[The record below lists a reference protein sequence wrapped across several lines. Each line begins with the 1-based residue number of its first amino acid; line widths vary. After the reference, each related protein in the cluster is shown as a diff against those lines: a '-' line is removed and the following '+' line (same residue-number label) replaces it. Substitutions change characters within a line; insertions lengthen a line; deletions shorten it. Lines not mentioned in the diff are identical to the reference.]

1 MPLALTPSPISTH
14 EVAYLGTRLSA
25 SRTQTLRVLRTGQS
39 LETPDLQF
47 AHAIL
52 SGAET
57 SPANEI
63 LFFRAQEICEPSSFV
78 LLPSFSNPILSS
90 GAVLPIVN
98 SGIRGCRICIQS
110 VRRPFYSLCSFGFA
124 YIKKGKGLF
133 SDLEFSRTFQ
143 FSGERTV

>member
-14 EVAYLGTRLSA
+14 EVAYLGTRLNA

-52 SGAET
+52 SEAET

-63 LFFRAQEICEPSSFV
+63 PFLGPKNYAKLRPSSYCLAFRIQSPRQ
-78 LLPSFSNPILSS
+78 LIFRCRFARCKFWHPWMSN
-90 GAVLPIVN
+90 
-98 SGIRGCRICIQS
+98 IQS
-110 VRRPFYSLCSFGFA
+110 VRRPFYSLRSFGFA
-124 YIKKGKGLF
+124 YIKKVK
-133 SDLEFSRTFQ
+133 
-143 FSGERTV
+143 VYMCVYV